1 MSGAC
6 VGGAC
11 VRGRVVVGFS
21 FIDIQY
27 KLPARL
33 HSSVRRASHR
43 YRGGHGFESR
53 FWALFVTVTS

>member
-1 MSGAC
+1 MVRVWA
-6 VGGAC
+6 GG
-11 VRGRVVVGFS
+11 GGIS